1 MYSFYYCSGS
11 LERAFF
17 KSCSLLWGLEAFYLL
32 IKLSKVEHEQAIY
45 AKHLQTPSKIKKAKL
60 HTRWEQECK
69 KKHSK
74 TKKTAH
80 PIGASLLFDSLAM
93 GVADLCFFLG
103 GLCGFWPFGSKN
115 AKNLQ
120 RRKKLHTSTI
130 HLFRLQALHC
140 TDIFFVMFWLLIF
153 RGLTRVVWTWN
164 IYITLKHFCFH
175 K

>member
-32 IKLSKVEHEQAIY
+32 IKPSKVEHEQAIY

-93 GVADLCFFLG
+93 GVADLCFFWGVVWILAIWKQKCKQVSKKNCTPLPFTSS
-103 GLCGFWPFGSKN
+103 GLRHSIVP
-115 AKNLQ
+115 
-120 RRKKLHTSTI
+120 
-130 HLFRLQALHC
+130 
-140 TDIFFVMFWLLIF
+140 IFFCDVLVAHL
-153 RGLTRVVWTWN
+153 
-164 IYITLKHFCFH
+164 
-175 K
+175 

>member
-93 GVADLCFFLG
+93 GVADLCFFWG
-103 GLCGFWPFGSKN
+103 GCVDSGHLEAKMQKTFKEEKNCTLLPFTSSGFRHSIVP
-115 AKNLQ
+115 
-120 RRKKLHTSTI
+120 
-130 HLFRLQALHC
+130 
-140 TDIFFVMFWLLIF
+140 IFFLWCFGCSSLEVWLVLFEPGIS
-153 RGLTRVVWTWN
+153 
-164 IYITLKHFCFH
+164 I
-175 K
+175 